1 MPKLPGL
8 HLLAKNTCISNG
20 PDLGDANIRNHP
32 ALPSDNL
39 KPAGT
44 VPHSSPRSAA
54 RLPPPSLV
62 QEVTAGQT
70 WGCFSGSGRV
80 RGGLGGPGAWL
91 MEGSDTPVE
100 REAWAEARTCPSP
113 DPLWLR
119 ARGLRGGQRGL
130 RTTDSL
136 PGTSHI
142 AAPRRTPVG
151 KAELSHGRGVD
162 KRGWSLCG

>member
-1 MPKLPGL
+1 
-8 HLLAKNTCISNG
+8 
-20 PDLGDANIRNHP
+20 
-32 ALPSDNL
+32 
-39 KPAGT
+39 
-44 VPHSSPRSAA
+44 
-54 RLPPPSLV
+54 
-62 QEVTAGQT
+62 
-70 WGCFSGSGRV
+70 
-80 RGGLGGPGAWL
+80 

-100 REAWAEARTCPSP
+100 QEAWAEARTCPSL

-162 KRGWSLCG
+162 RRGWSPWWVRTAVGLVVFGRQRCQTQSIVCGFIFLSKHVISSV